1 MVLSVKSYKDQQYS
15 ALKGECIQ
23 HHRLFEDPHFPA
35 TNESLFYTKSPP
47 GEIEWRRPQELCES
61 PRLFVDGISSHDLK
75 QGELGNCWFV
85 AACSCLALRDGLWQ
99 KVIPD
104 WKKQDWDSKNPNN
117 YAGIFH
123 FRFWRFAEW
132 IDVVIDDRLPT
143 MNEKLL
149 FCHSNSKEEFWNALL
164 EKAYAKLAGCY
175 EALDGGN
182 AGDAIVD
189 FTGSVAE
196 TIDLLKV
203 NYAKDS
209 VRNVK
214 LFEKLLKVYNRGG
227 LISCSIHLRP
237 NSNVEVSKMLGLETD
252 HSYSVT
258 KVQKVQL
265 SNTADKLFMI
275 KMRNPWG
282 SGEWFGP
289 WSDNSKEWQKVS
301 KTEREKMG
309 VVVEHDGE
317 FWMTFNDWC
326 KHMTNAI
333 VCRLINTSFLSFR
346 KTWDEVILRGAWTRH
361 EDPLLNRAGGCTNYL
376 ETFLQNPQYVFDVT
390 KEEDEVLISLQQ
402 RDQRIHRKEG
412 KGENLT
418 IGFNIFKVELNREYR
433 LHSPYQKASES
444 IYSPTRSVFLRN
456 DLKKGRYV
464 IIPSTLDPNM
474 EGDFLL
480 RVYTDTA
487 SGCREMTLDK
497 PQVTYWNIIFRYPRI
512 VTQVHLHNATNLQ
525 KQDSSGGADPYAVI
539 KCEFRRIRTAIFEDT
554 LNPQFDTK
562 VIFYRRNPKLPIV
575 IQIWNSN
582 TLCDKFMGEVTLE
595 ESQDDPS
602 RQQILQLQKKDRRE
616 ADIKVY
622 LKVLSSQMQAIE
634 EYD

>member
-15 ALKGECIQ
+15 ALKGECLQ

-47 GEIEWRRPQELCES
+47 GAIEWRRPQELCES
-61 PRLFVDGISSHDLK
+61 PRLFVNGISSHDLN

-104 WKKQDWDSKNPNN
+104 WTKQDWDSKKLNN

-149 FCHSNSKEEFWNALL
+149 FCHSNSKEEFWSALL

-196 TIDLLKV
+196 TIDLQEV
-203 NYAKDS
+203 NYAKDI
-209 VRNVK
+209 VRNLK
-214 LFEKLLKVYNRGG
+214 LFEKLLKVYDRGG
-227 LISCSIHLRP
+227 LISCSIHLKRD
-237 NSNVEVSKMLGLETD
+237 SKLEVSTLQGLKIE

-258 KVQKVQL
+258 KVQKVRL
-265 SNTADKLFMI
+265 SNTSEKLFMI
-275 KMRNPWG
+275 KLRNPWG
-282 SGEWFGP
+282 RGEWLGP
-289 WSDNSKEWQKVS
+289 WSDNSKEWQKIS
-301 KTEREKMG
+301 KNERKKIG
-309 VVVEHDGE
+309 VDIEHDGE
-317 FWMTFNDWC
+317 FWMAFEDWC
-326 KHMTNAI
+326 KHFTNVI
-333 VCRLINTSFLSFR
+333 VCRLINTSYLSIR
-346 KTWDEVILRGAWTRH
+346 KTWDQVILRGAWRRH
-361 EDPLLNRAGGCTNYL
+361 EDPLLNRAGGCTNFL
-376 ETFLQNPQYVFDVT
+376 RTFLQNPQYVFDVT

-412 KGENLT
+412 KGENLV

-433 LHSPYQKASES
+433 LHNLYPKVSGSVY
-444 IYSPTRSVFLRN
+444 IGTRSVFLRT

-464 IIPSTLDPNM
+464 IIPTILEPNM

-480 RVYTDTA
+480 RVYTDRT

-497 PQVTYWNIIFRYPRI
+497 PQVTCWNIIFRYPRI
-512 VTQVHLHNATNLQ
+512 VTQVQLHRATDLP
-525 KQDSSGGADPYAVI
+525 KQDSSGGADPYAII
-539 KCEFRRIRTAIFEDT
+539 KCEYRRIRTAIFEDT
-554 LNPQFDTK
+554 LNPQFDSS
-562 VIFYRRNPKLPIV
+562 VIFYRRNRKLPIV

-582 TLCDKFMGEVTLE
+582 ILCDKLMGEVTLE

-602 RQQILQLQKKDRRE
+602 SQQTLQLQTKDRRE
-616 ADIKVY
+616 GETPGSITITVT
-622 LKVLSSQMQAIE
+622 SSNNLAAL
-634 EYD
+634 